1 LYPFYQRPVII
12 KGRSILKGVVEM
24 RKVMAFIFGAVLG
37 GVLGGL
43 TALLLAPYSGDD
55 LRSVI
60 RKNVGE
66 IQIEIKEAAQKKR
79 EELEAQLQEMINPPE
94 S

>member
-1 LYPFYQRPVII
+1 M
-12 KGRSILKGVVEM
+12 KKAMS
-24 RKVMAFIFGAVLG
+24 FIFGAVLG

-43 TALLLAPYSGDD
+43 TALLLAPYSGEE

-60 RKNVGE
+60 QNGVE
-66 IQIEIKEAAQKKR
+66 NIQIEIKEAAQQR
-79 EELEAQLQEMINPPE
+79 RIELEEQLQEFINPQE

>member
-1 LYPFYQRPVII
+1 M
-12 KGRSILKGVVEM
+12 KKA
-24 RKVMAFIFGAVLG
+24 MAFVFGAVLG

-43 TALLLAPYSGDD
+43 TALLLAPYSGGE
-55 LRSVI
+55 LRTVI
-60 RKNVGE
+60 KKEVDN

-79 EELEAQLQEMINPPE
+79 AELEEQLDELIHPQE

>member
-1 LYPFYQRPVII
+1 M
-12 KGRSILKGVVEM
+12 KKA
-24 RKVMAFIFGAVLG
+24 MAFIFGAVLG

-43 TALLLAPYSGDD
+43 TALLLAPYSGEEF
-55 LRSVI
+55 RSVI
-60 RKNVGE
+60 EKSVDN

-79 EELEAQLQEMINPPE
+79 IELEEQLQEFINPQE